1 MCRKLEPQAV
11 PVAFKMSL
19 LMQNVKAIRVQPLTT
34 AREYLYSMT
43 KEATKNRE
51 NELNFSR
58 NASSIIF

>member
-1 MCRKLEPQAV
+1 
-11 PVAFKMSL
+11 
-19 LMQNVKAIRVQPLTT
+19 MQNVKAIRVQPLTT

-58 NASSIIF
+58 NASSIIFWIGDEARLSSIIIAEWEV